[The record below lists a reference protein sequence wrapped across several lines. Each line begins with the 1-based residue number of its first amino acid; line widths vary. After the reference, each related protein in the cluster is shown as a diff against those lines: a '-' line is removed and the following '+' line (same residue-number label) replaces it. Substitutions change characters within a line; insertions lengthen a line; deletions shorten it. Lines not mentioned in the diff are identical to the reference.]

1 MNKQKNYTYHT
12 SNQSDATRSQST
24 DKWNGQITDTKS
36 AINLTRRGHQVR
48 SITEEK

>member
-1 MNKQKNYTYHT
+1 MKQQKNYTQRT

-24 DKWNGQITDTKS
+24 DKWNNQATETKS
-36 AINLTRRGHQVR
+36 AINLLRRGHQVR